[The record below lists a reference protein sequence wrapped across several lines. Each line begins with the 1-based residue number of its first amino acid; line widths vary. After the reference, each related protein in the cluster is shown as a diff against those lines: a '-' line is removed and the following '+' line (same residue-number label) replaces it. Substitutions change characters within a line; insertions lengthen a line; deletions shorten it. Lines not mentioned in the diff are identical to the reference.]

1 MAAVESA
8 GNGRV
13 DLLVAGAGLA
23 GMYAAL
29 EAAAA
34 GARVVLV
41 TKGSLRASN
50 SFFAQ
55 GGIAAAIGPDDDP
68 ALHLDDTMRA
78 GRGLCDP
85 AAVRVLVCEAAA
97 RIDDLGRHGV
107 RFDTGPEGQ
116 PALGREG
123 GHSRRRILHAG
134 GSATGAHIAETLIA
148 RLSGHPGIE
157 VIEQTA
163 VVGLIAD
170 GDACDGAW
178 VLGHDEL
185 RPIRARM
192 TLLATGG
199 AGALYERT
207 TNPPGALGDGI
218 ALAHAA
224 GAEVNGMEFVQ
235 FHPTALAVGERAF
248 LISEAVRGEGA
259 HLVDDHGDRFMV
271 GRHADA
277 ELAPRDVVAREI
289 QLRLAQGR
297 LSYLSLRHLDAG
309 HMRRSFPNLVAGAA
323 AAGLDLTTDLVP
335 VAPAAHYLMGGIAT
349 DLTGATSVAG
359 LYAAGECASSGVHG
373 ANRLAS
379 NTLLECFVFACRAVD
394 AGLDRTSEHVDA
406 PPPEQPVGRV
416 PLSELR
422 RRMWRDAGPLRD
434 AAGLTTVLAWL
445 DDQPPSATAAVAR
458 MIAASALVR
467 RETRGAHVRT
477 DHPAEDPALD
487 HQLPCPELPSTV

>member
-1 MAAVESA
+1 VESA
-8 GNGRV
+8 GKERV
-13 DLLVAGAGLA
+13 DVLVAGAGLA
-23 GMYAAL
+23 GIYAAL

-50 SFFAQ
+50 SFYAQ

-68 ALHLDDTMRA
+68 ALHMEDTIRA
-78 GRGLCDP
+78 GRGLCDA
-85 AAVRVLVCEAAA
+85 AAVRVLVSEAAG
-97 RIDDLGRHGV
+97 RIADLGRHGV
-107 RFDTGPEGQ
+107 RFDTTPDGR
-116 PALGREG
+116 PALAREG
-123 GHSRRRILHAG
+123 GHGRRRILHAG
-134 GSATGAHIAETLIA
+134 GSATGAHIAEALIA
-148 RLSGHPGIE
+148 RLSGHPDIA
-157 VIEQTA
+157 VIEQTG
-163 VVGLIAD
+163 VVGLIAED
-170 GDACDGAW
+170 GACDGAW

-192 TLLATGG
+192 ALVATGG

-218 ALAHAA
+218 ALARAA
-224 GAEVNGMEFVQ
+224 GADVNGMEFVQ
-235 FHPTALAVGERAF
+235 FHPTALAAGERAF

-259 HLVDDHGDRFMV
+259 HLVDGNGNRFMV

-289 QLRLAQGR
+289 QLRLSEGR
-297 LSYLSLRHLDAG
+297 PSYLSLRHLDPG
-309 HMRRSFPNLVAGAA
+309 HVRQAFPNLVAGAA
-323 AAGLDLTTDLVP
+323 AAGLDLTADLVP

-349 DLTGATSVAG
+349 DLTGATSIAG

-379 NTLLECFVFACRAVD
+379 NSLLECFVFAHRAVA
-394 AGLDRTSEHVDA
+394 AGLDRVPEHVDA

-416 PLSELR
+416 LLSELR
-422 RRMWRDAGPLRD
+422 RRMWRNAGPLRD
-434 AAGLTTVLAWL
+434 AAGLTALLAWL
-445 DDQPPSATAAVAR
+445 DDQPPSTTTAVAR
-458 MIAASALVR
+458 MIAASALAR

-477 DHPAEDPALD
+477 DHPAEDPALG

>member
-1 MAAVESA
+1 VKSA
-8 GNGRV
+8 GKQRV

-29 EAAAA
+29 QAATA
-34 GARVVLV
+34 GAHVVLV

-50 SFFAQ
+50 SFYAQ

-68 ALHLDDTMRA
+68 ALHMDDTIRA

-85 AAVRVLVCEAAA
+85 AAVRVLVAEAAE
-97 RIDDLGRHGV
+97 RIADLGRHGV
-107 RFDTGPEGQ
+107 RFDTAPDGL

-123 GHSRRRILHAG
+123 GHGRRRILHAG
-134 GSATGAHIAETLIA
+134 GSATGAHIAEALIA
-148 RLSGHPGIE
+148 RLAEHPGIE
-157 VIEQTA
+157 VIEQTG
-163 VVGLIAD
+163 VVGLIAEC
-170 GDACDGAW
+170 GACDGAW

-185 RPIRARM
+185 RPIHARM
-192 TLLATGG
+192 TLVATGG

-218 ALAHAA
+218 ALARAA
-224 GAEVNGMEFVQ
+224 GADVNGMEFVQ

-259 HLVDDHGDRFMV
+259 HLVDGDGDRFMV

-289 QLRLAQGR
+289 QQRLANGR
-297 LSYLSLRHLDAG
+297 PSFLSLRHLDPG
-309 HMRRSFPNLVAGAA
+309 HVRRAFPNLVAGAA
-323 AAGLDLTTDLVP
+323 TAGIDLTADLVP

-349 DLTGATSVAG
+349 DLTGATSIAG

-379 NTLLECFVFACRAVD
+379 NSLLECFVFAHRCVA
-394 AGLDRTSEHVDA
+394 AGLDDDPEHVDA

-416 PLSELR
+416 PLNELR

-434 AAGLTTVLAWL
+434 ADRLTALLTWL
-445 DDQPPSATAAVAR
+445 DDQPPSTTAAVAR
-458 MIAASALVR
+458 MIAASALAR

-477 DHPAEDPALD
+477 DHPAEDLALG

>member
-1 MAAVESA
+1 VESA
-8 GNGRV
+8 DTERI

-29 EAAAA
+29 EAAGA

-41 TKGSLRASN
+41 TKGSLRSSN

-68 ALHLDDTMRA
+68 ALHQEDTMRA

-85 AAVRVLVCEAAA
+85 AAVHVLVSEAAA
-97 RIDDLGRHGV
+97 RIEDLGRHGV
-107 RFDTGPEGQ
+107 RFDTGADGRTL
-116 PALGREG
+116 LGREG

-148 RLSGHPGIE
+148 RLSGQPGIA
-157 VIEQTA
+157 VVEQTA

-170 GDACDGAW
+170 GGACDGAW

-192 TLLATGG
+192 TLVATGG

-224 GAEVNGMEFVQ
+224 GADVNGMEFVQ

-248 LISEAVRGEGA
+248 LISEAVRGDGA
-259 HLVDDHGDRFMV
+259 HLVDGDGDRFMV
-271 GRHADA
+271 GRHPDA

-289 QLRLAQGR
+289 QLRLVRGR
-297 LSYLSLRHLDAG
+297 PSFLSLRHLDAG
-309 HMRRSFPNLVAGAA
+309 HVRRAFPNLVAGTA

-349 DLTGATSVAG
+349 DLAGATSVAG

-379 NTLLECFVFACRAVD
+379 NSLLECFVFAHRAVG
-394 AGLDRTSEHVDA
+394 AGLDRAPEHVDT

-422 RRMWRDAGPLRD
+422 RRMWRGAGPLRD
-434 AAGLTTVLAWL
+434 EAGLSGLLGWL
-445 DDQPPSATAAVAR
+445 DDQSPSATTAVAR
-458 MIAASALVR
+458 MIAAAALTR

-477 DHPAEDPALD
+477 DHPAEDPALG